1 MKLPWFTGPR
11 APGPAAAD
19 SSAQA
24 TTSLGAHTK
33 TTAPFVLKE
42 IAPSKIIGIGVNYR
56 AHAAEMGKPLP
67 SEPLM
72 FLKPPSALLAPGEPI
87 VRPMAYE
94 QVHFEGEL
102 AVVIGSRCVRVAA
115 SDALAHVAGYTCMN
129 DVTVR
134 DLQKSDGQW
143 ARAKGFDSFAP
154 IGPAI
159 VAGLTPNNLSI
170 KTFVNGVLRQD
181 SNTSDMVF
189 DVAALIAF
197 ASRHMTLMPGDII
210 TTGTPAG
217 VGNLAPGDVVT
228 IEIQGIGALTNPV
241 IASASPV

>member
-1 MKLPWFTGPR
+1 MKLPWFSGPR
-11 APGPAAAD
+11 ELGPAAAD

-24 TTSLGAHTK
+24 TTSPGASA
-33 TTAPFVLKE
+33 TATANFVLKE

-67 SEPLM
+67 HEPLM
-72 FLKPPSALLAPGEPI
+72 FLKPPSALLAPGDAI
-87 VRPMAYE
+87 VRPMAYD

-102 AVVIGSRCVRVAA
+102 AVVIGSKCAGVTAA
-115 SDALAHVAGYTCMN
+115 EALAHVAGYTCMN

-143 ARAKGFDSFAP
+143 ARAKGFDTFAP
-154 IGPAI
+154 IGPVI
-159 VAGLTPNNLSI
+159 IAGLNPNRLAI
-170 KTFVNGVLRQD
+170 KTFVNGALRQD

-228 IEIQGIGALTNPV
+228 IEIEGIGALTNPV
-241 IASASPV
+241 IAGA